1 MNKKPVGR
9 PRGVDSEGNPLNL
22 SPTLINLPFN
32 LKEELNDIGVNRSE
46 LTRTLLRDWVD
57 QYYGLETKTAVERR
71 VGRERQ
77 SDLFEA
83 NEILQEK
90 LDDVRKR
97 HYELLKGLSQLTD
110 GQPVYGPDW

>member
-1 MNKKPVGR
+1 MNKKRIGR
-9 PRGVDSEGNPLNL
+9 PREVDSDGIPLNL
-22 SPTLINLPFN
+22 SPTMINLPFK
-32 LKEELNDIGVNRSE
+32 LKEELKDIGVNRSE
-46 LTRTLLRDWVD
+46 LMRTLLLDWVNK
-57 QYYGLETKTAVERR
+57 YYGIETKTAVERR
-71 VGRERQ
+71 IVRERQ

-83 NEILQEK
+83 NEIFQEK